1 MNARYC
7 ATALL
12 LLSATVHAGP
22 EGKKAPEPTAEA
34 YAACAGRNA
43 GDLVSFTTKEHTL
56 EGVCEQHGGRLAL
69 RPSAPPPDG
78 RPALPGHDA
87 PLR

>member
-12 LLSATVHAGP
+12 LLTATVHAEP
-22 EGKKAPEPTAEA
+22 EGKAPEPPAEA

-43 GDLVSFTTKEHTL
+43 GDLVSFTTKEHTI
-56 EGVCEQHGGRLAL
+56 EGVCEKHGGRLAL

-78 RPALPGHDA
+78 RPALPGHAA
-87 PLR
+87 PER